1 MVFTKNFDNI
11 LEASNE
17 YKKILQA
24 KTDKDLKNIT
34 FINFWKKFFIDE
46 NDAEEVLIKNNL
58 AKNILFKGMQLL
70 GVDDIEVKQQTLG
83 SLDLNKASAYEVA
96 ELFGLKVENGVLDE
110 ERFAKFNKVIGHLNQ
125 VFEAKFSDD
134 LVNYSE
140 LSSKPDFENVTR
152 AFKNTKEFF
161 SRKINGVFGLYNKKE
176 NPEKIDLLDTL
187 EKENKKLK
195 QENEELKKATI
206 NKSQNLTKTE
216 TEIEKETELVTQNIS
231 ETLKKESA
239 NLFNN
244 PIKNELKETEDDLS
258 QYEISIHEKDLKDSI
273 DFIEKPNISTS
284 TTKEKLDIEV
294 DKYGKQYKL
303 FESTPETSINNTEE
317 IITEKTKLSDIVETN
332 DTLNETEK
340 ENNKIEIST
349 SSTADIL
356 SEESSQ
362 ETKKINELYSQNI
375 EEKTVNKSKTT
386 TQKFHEKI
394 EPITEKEINK
404 IEETISE
411 TVTETSDIKEEI
423 TKSIA
428 ENINDTSWKQASNV
442 AEEIKETTEEVIDDS
457 TVKEVKK
464 ATATLSEASEK
475 IKKGAEEVSDG
486 LKKAVKGKE
495 FFGKKGVAVGVGVG
509 VLAGFFN
516 LINRN
521 RTVVHLEMNDQ
532 INQNQVGLNSRNNLQ
547 RRMGQYY
554 IQTNIR
560 DTF

>member
-1 MVFTKNFDNI
+1 M
-11 LEASNE
+11 
-17 YKKILQA
+17 
-24 KTDKDLKNIT
+24 KNIT

-70 GVDDIEVKQQTLG
+70 GVDDIEAKQQTLG

-110 ERFAKFNKVIGHLNQ
+110 ESFAKFNKVIGHLNQ

-195 QENEELKKATI
+195 QENEELKKATV

-216 TEIEKETELVTQNIS
+216 TEIEKETEPVTQNIS
-231 ETLKKESA
+231 ETLKKEA
-239 NLFNN
+239 TNLSNN
-244 PIKNELKETEDDLS
+244 PIKNELKETEDDL

-273 DFIEKPNISTS
+273 DFIEKPNVTTS
-284 TTKEKLDIEV
+284 TTKEKLDFEV
-294 DKYGKQYKL
+294 NEYGEQGKL
-303 FESTPETSINNTEE
+303 FESVPENTINNTEE
-317 IITEKTKLSDIVETN
+317 VISEESKLSDIVETN
-332 DTLNETEK
+332 DILNEIEK

-349 SSTADIL
+349 SNTADIL
-356 SEESSQ
+356 AEESSQ
-362 ETKKINELYSQNI
+362 ETKKINEVQSQNI
-375 EEKTVNKSKTT
+375 EEKTMNKSKAT
-386 TQKFHEKI
+386 TQSFNEKI
-394 EPITEKEINK
+394 EPETEKEINK
-404 IEETISE
+404 TEEIISE
-411 TVTETSDIKEEI
+411 VATGANDIKEETAETI
-423 TKSIA
+423 S

-442 AEEIKETTEEVIDDS
+442 VEEIKETAEEIINDS
-457 TVKEVKK
+457 TIKESKK
-464 ATATLSEASEK
+464 ATETMSDSAEK
-475 IKKGAEEVSDG
+475 IMKGAEEISDG

-495 FFGKKGVAVGVGVG
+495 FFGKKGVAIGIGAG